1 MKKNHLKL
9 LPWPG
14 NSSDI
19 DPIKS
24 LWNILKDEI
33 HKVSVTNKTQIIERL
48 IRVWFHSE
56 KIKAL
61 CVSLVNGMPRRV
73 APMKQAKESQTK
85 YYTVCF

>member
-14 NSSDI
+14 NSPAMN
-19 DPIKS
+19 PIES

-33 HKVSVTNKTQIIERL
+33 HKVCMTNKIQIIERL
-48 IRVWFHSE
+48 ICIWFHSE

-61 CVSLVNGMPRRV
+61 CVSLINGMPRRV
-73 APMKQAKESQTK
+73 AVLKQPKEGQTK
-85 YYTVCF
+85 Y